1 MRGLLWSIEELF
13 GMGRLSV
20 VLVEP
25 GENSAMVSERLVI
38 FPVRITGTL
47 TVKGEGEESLRPMAT
62 EPADSL
68 TVTDVSLKDTWGG
81 EISADSINDFGI
93 SKESGSFA

>member
-1 MRGLLWSIEELF
+1 M
-13 GMGRLSV
+13 
-20 VLVEP
+20 
-25 GENSAMVSERLVI
+25 

-47 TVKGEGEESLRPMAT
+47 TAKGEGDESLRPMAT

-81 EISADSINDFGI
+81 ETSADSINAFGI
-93 SKESGSFA
+93 SKESGAFA